1 MKICSCS
8 HHGQC
13 MFPVIPTAR
22 RCIGASI
29 PKLPT
34 RYTHSLWYRLPF
46 LLQCRLLLR
55 CLLYQQVKELFGVW
69 GVGCGVLLVR
79 GRESNPQMIEVC
91 SRFCS
96 SLRCP
101 SVLLYPQLG
110 VSAFLNPSLYAV
122 LRVGPPC
129 GVMCAVGI
137 DNLKTLTGQS
147 IAITL

>member
-1 MKICSCS
+1 MSFAITVSFVS
-8 HHGQC
+8 VGQRT
-13 MFPVIPTAR
+13 I
-22 RCIGASI
+22 
-29 PKLPT
+29 
-34 RYTHSLWYRLPF
+34 
-46 LLQCRLLLR
+46 
-55 CLLYQQVKELFGVW
+55 W
-69 GVGCGVLLVR
+69 GVGCGVLFVR

-91 SRFCS
+91 SRFGS

-101 SVLLYPQLG
+101 SVLLKCLVYLPTAHMQLG